1 MPGVRGRQK
10 TKAKRPAL
18 ALPCRTRQIGACC
31 IMCVSNVA
39 RQYPAQHNKIFSSW
53 IPFSFSVSLCWQQ
66 TMWVMRHQKWVS
78 NRAEAEKPCLALA
91 VAFRTVTHIF
101 YSVLFNFSNYDL
113 FLFNAGAKLFF
124 MFESLKWAWICR
136 QAIAK
141 VVFKGIR
148 PKMLFI
154 LPSEY
159 PTLVVIQRWPL
170 VFVWK
175 LVKCHAY
182 SKRQWNVGLKF
193 LKFSHSFPS

>member
-1 MPGVRGRQK
+1 MSR
-10 TKAKRPAL
+10 AN
-18 ALPCRTRQIGACC
+18 I
-31 IMCVSNVA
+31 
-39 RQYPAQHNKIFSSW
+39 QHSI
-53 IPFSFSVSLCWQQ
+53 IRFSVPEFLSLSLWACADNRQCEWCA
-66 TMWVMRHQKWVS
+66 TRSEWATEQKQRS
-78 NRAEAEKPCLALA
+78 LA